1 MKSGLIRMRIGLNEA
16 LFSVT
21 FNIQVVLL
29 FNHRDATPIL
39 EVLLK
44 SRAFL
49 DKSAILMR
57 ISDTKV

>member
-1 MKSGLIRMRIGLNEA
+1 MRIGLNEA